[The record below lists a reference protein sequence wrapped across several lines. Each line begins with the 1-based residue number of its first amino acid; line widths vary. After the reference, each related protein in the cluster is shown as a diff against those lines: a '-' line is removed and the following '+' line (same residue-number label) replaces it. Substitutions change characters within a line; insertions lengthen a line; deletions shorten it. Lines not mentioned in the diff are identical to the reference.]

1 MFGVYFHIPFCRSKC
16 GYCDFYSVASSELQ
30 NLVQSAMEKEL
41 DLRKDY
47 LTPLNGDNQAT
58 IYFGGGTP
66 SLLSAN
72 EINILVE
79 KARQVFGIG
88 EIEEFTV
95 EVNPDDLSSDYLSS
109 LRDIGVDRL
118 SIGIQ
123 SFFNE
128 DLRFANR
135 RHTAEQA
142 IEGVKLA
149 QKLGFQNISIDL
161 IYGLPNLTAEK
172 WEKNLQ
178 IAFELGIQHLSA
190 YSLTVEERTPFGIL
204 QRKGKLSLPREEEIV
219 LQDAILNEQSK
230 KYNFER
236 YEISN
241 FAKNDYYSKHNTAYW
256 QGAKYIGIGPSA
268 HSFNGYT
275 RQYNVANNTK
285 YIKGIETGQY
295 VEEIEQLTL
304 VEKYNEYIFTRLRT
318 KWGITLSEV
327 ERYGKEFRN
336 FCQQNIDK
344 HLKLNNLLQQERV
357 FIPQEKMLIADA
369 IILDFIW
376 T

>member
-1 MFGVYFHIPFCRSKC
+1 M
-16 GYCDFYSVASSELQ
+16 Q
-30 NLVQSAMEKEL
+30 NLVLGAMEREL

-47 LTPLNGDNQAT
+47 LSPLSGDNQAT

-72 EINILVE
+72 EINILVK
-79 KARQVFGIG
+79 KAKQVLEIG
-88 EIEEFTV
+88 EIEEFTI

-172 WEKNLQ
+172 WKKNLQ
-178 IAFELGIQHLSA
+178 IAFELGIHHLSA

-204 QRKGKLSLPREEEIV
+204 QRKGKLSLPQEEEIV
-219 LQDAILNEQSK
+219 LQDTVLNEQSK

-241 FAKNDYYSKHNTAYW
+241 FAKNGYYSKHNTAYW

-268 HSFNGYT
+268 HSFNGCT

-344 HLKLNNLLQQERV
+344 QLKLNNLVQQKRV

>member
-30 NLVQSAMEKEL
+30 NLVLSAMEKEL

-47 LTPLNGDNQAT
+47 LNPLAGDNQAT

-79 KARQVFGIG
+79 KARQVLGVG
-88 EIEEFTV
+88 EIMEFTV
-95 EVNPDDLSSDYLSS
+95 EINPDDISPDHLSS

-123 SFFNE
+123 SFFNK
-128 DLRFANR
+128 DLHFANR

-142 IEGVKLA
+142 IEGVRLA
-149 QKLGFQNISIDL
+149 QKSGFQNISIDL
-161 IYGLPNLTAEK
+161 IYGLPDLTAERWK
-172 WEKNLQ
+172 ENLQ

-190 YSLTVEERTPFGIL
+190 YSLMVEERTPFGIL
-204 QRKGKLSLPREEEIV
+204 QRKRKLSLPQEEGIV

-241 FAKNDYYSKHNTAYW
+241 FAKNGHYSKHNTAYW

-268 HSFNGYT
+268 HSFNGCT
-275 RQYNVANNTK
+275 RQYNVANSTK
-285 YIKGIETGQY
+285 YIKGIENNQY
-295 VEEIEQLTL
+295 VVEVEQLTL
-304 VEKYNEYIFTRLRT
+304 VEKYNEYIFTSLRT

-327 ERYGKEFRN
+327 EKYGKKFKD
-336 FCQQNIDK
+336 FCLQNIDK
-344 HLKLNNLLQQERV
+344 NLKLNNLVQQERV

-376 T
+376 A